1 LIFLIKYYYYFLL
14 LFLVFS
20 IVNFSVI
27 MFVLFCQLF
36 SVDDVKPPLSPSA
49 MRNFGNPPPNPMMYA
64 VNPYTG
70 LLSQPYPNFQ
80 FWPFPLYKPA
90 SSFSDAD
97 DVTATSP
104 ESRQQ
109 NVACGKGPTSLPQRK
124 NPTVGIVGGS
134 EAERNSWPFIVS
146 LS

>member
-1 LIFLIKYYYYFLL
+1 MNLL
-14 LFLVFS
+14 CKL
-20 IVNFSVI
+20 
-27 MFVLFCQLF
+27 CA
-36 SVDDVKPPLSPSA
+36 VDGVGPSNYA
-49 MRNFGNPPPNPMMYA
+49 IRNFGNPPPNPMMYA

-80 FWPFPLYKPA
+80 FWPYPLYKPA

-109 NVACGKGPTSLPQRK
+109 NIACGKGPASPPQRSF
-124 NPTVGIVGGS
+124 PDVRIVGGS
-134 EAERNSWPFIVS
+134 EATPNSWPFIVS
-146 LS
+146 L